1 MKFFEFVPLGHVCR
15 IDAGSG
21 FPLDYQGVS
30 GQQYPFFKVGDMN
43 SLGNEKYMQVC
54 QNTISEETRKK
65 LGAVAF
71 PKGTIVFPK
80 IGAAIATNK
89 KRIITRPSCADNN
102 VVGLIPNESKI
113 TSEFLYYLLLQTDL
127 SKFANSGNPPSIRQT
142 TLNEWEIPLPPL
154 PEQQRI
160 AAILQ
165 KADRLRRLRR
175 YARQLSDG
183 YLQSV
188 FLEMFGDPVTN
199 LKGFPKDLLGNVVRI
214 NPGIDRQIALNSK
227 ISFVPMMGVNEQTGK
242 IIFSEERTFRE
253 VSKGYTPFIENDV
266 LFAKITPCMENGKS
280 AIASHL
286 INGIG
291 FGSTEF
297 HVLRPTKLTTSEW
310 IFWLIRKKEFRQ
322 LASKSFTGTAGQQR
336 VPTSFLE
343 NFPVPIPPVALQNQF
358 VEICKGYDQLLK
370 RFIESERQTETL
382 FQSLLQQAFQGEL

>member
-1 MKFFEFVPLGHVCR
+1 MKSKLVPLYELGEIVSGSTPDTTKKEYWDGDIPWITPADLTGHQGIFFTGDLRKITELGYKSCSTK
-15 IDAGSG
+15 IIPSGSILFSSRAPIG
-21 FPLDYQGVS
+21 HCAVTTFPLCTNQG
-30 GQQYPFFKVGDMN
+30 FKN
-43 SLGNEKYMQVC
+43 
-54 QNTISEETRKK
+54 
-65 LGAVAF
+65 
-71 PKGTIVFPK
+71 
-80 IGAAIATNK
+80 
-89 KRIITRPSCADNN
+89 
-102 VVGLIPNESKI
+102 LIPNNKLNPIYGYFALKYFTPQIESLGRGATFTEVNK
-113 TSEFLYYLLLQTDL
+113 ELFE
-127 SKFANSGNPPSIRQT
+127 NVC
-142 TLNEWEIPLPPL
+142 IPLPPL
-154 PEQQRI
+154 LEQQRI

>member
-1 MKFFEFVPLGHVCR
+1 
-15 IDAGSG
+15 
-21 FPLDYQGVS
+21 
-30 GQQYPFFKVGDMN
+30 
-43 SLGNEKYMQVC
+43 
-54 QNTISEETRKK
+54 
-65 LGAVAF
+65 
-71 PKGTIVFPK
+71 
-80 IGAAIATNK
+80 
-89 KRIITRPSCADNN
+89 
-102 VVGLIPNESKI
+102 
-113 TSEFLYYLLLQTDL
+113 
-127 SKFANSGNPPSIRQT
+127 
-142 TLNEWEIPLPPL
+142 
-154 PEQQRI
+154 
-160 AAILQ
+160 
-165 KADRLRRLRR
+165 
-175 YARQLSDG
+175 
-183 YLQSV
+183 
-188 FLEMFGDPVTN
+188 MFGDPATN
-199 LKGFPKDLLGNVVRI
+199 PKGFPKDLLGNVVRI

>member
-1 MKFFEFVPLGHVCR
+1 MSQVFTTLGE
-15 IDAGSG
+15 IGEWGSG
-21 FPLDYQGVS
+21 GTPLSSKPEFYNGPIPWLIIEDLNDGIVTKSKNFITEIGLKNSSAKLINPNTLLIAMYGASIGKLGVS
-30 GQQYPFFKVGDMN
+30 GIRCATNQ
-43 SLGNEKYMQVC
+43 
-54 QNTISEETRKK
+54 
-65 LGAVAF
+65 
-71 PKGTIVFPK
+71 
-80 IGAAIATNK
+80 AIAF
-89 KRIITRPSCADNN
+89 C
-102 VVGLIPNESKI
+102 KI
-113 TSEFLYYLLLQTDL
+113 NPEIVDIWYVFYYLLSCR
-127 SKFANSGNPPSIRQT
+127 SKFLSEGRGNAQQNISQSFLKDYPIYP
-142 TLNEWEIPLPPL
+142 PPL
-154 PEQQRI
+154 QEQQRI

-188 FLEMFGDPVTN
+188 FLEMFGDPATN
-199 LKGFPKDLLGNVVRI
+199 PKGFPKDLLGNVVRI